1 MKTCRCVVEHYFSL
15 LSLCVCRISSRT
27 VLQKFYP
34 LLHLL
39 QSKKSDK
46 YDGGIF
52 QIYLKRIKNISF
64 GFGGSNF
71 FASQSGEKAPW
82 YLNPNVTF
90 PTMIAIVISA
100 FIVVFTNGSV
110 KEKGA
115 SKMDL
120 EVARLE
126 QHRIEIEK
134 SYFS

>member
-1 MKTCRCVVEHYFSL
+1 MHRLPQFKTFILKLIQQFYF
-15 LSLCVCRISSRT
+15 T
-27 VLQKFYP
+27 
-34 LLHLL
+34 

-120 EVARLE
+120 EVASQE
-126 QHRIEIEK
+126 QHSITADS

>member
-1 MKTCRCVVEHYFSL
+1 MSLAEEHNL
-15 LSLCVCRISSRT
+15 QHLS
-27 VLQKFYP
+27 F
-34 LLHLL
+34 

-120 EVARLE
+120 EVAKVE
-126 QHRIEIEK
+126 QHRIKIDDRF
-134 SYFS
+134 FS

>member
-1 MKTCRCVVEHYFSL
+1 MSSAEEHNLQL
-15 LSLCVCRISSRT
+15 LS
-27 VLQKFYP
+27 F
-34 LLHLL
+34 

-120 EVARLE
+120 EVAKLE
-126 QHRIEIEK
+126 QHRIEIDDRF
-134 SYFS
+134 FS